1 MNDDARTKREAF
13 SRRMTDI
20 LNHAALNLAI
30 AVGYRTGLFETLS
43 RLEVP
48 QTPLQI
54 AEAAGC
60 SERYVREW
68 LAVMGTGGIV
78 DISADANGQIRYH
91 LPPEHAAFLT
101 RGAGGDNLA
110 VYTQEIP
117 LLTTQVLEDIVAA
130 FATGEG
136 LPYEKYPRFQAFMS
150 ELADNKHETLLV
162 GDFLPSIEDG
172 ALVAR
177 LQTGIRVC
185 DLGCGQG
192 VALVLM
198 AEAFPASRFTGID
211 ISGPALAEARR
222 RAAGRKLENVDF
234 LEADAADP
242 GALAHLAGTFDYITA
257 FDAIHDQRQPLAAL
271 RNVRRL
277 LAPQGLFSMVD
288 IDAHSSPVDNA
299 GHPLAPFLYTV
310 SLMHCM
316 PVGLYRGGQ
325 GLGMMWGRE
334 TAQAMLQKA
343 GFSRVE
349 VLTMDFDPFN
359 IHFLCRR

>member
-1 MNDDARTKREAF
+1 MNDDARTETF
-13 SRRMTDI
+13 SRRMTNI
-20 LNHAALNLAI
+20 LNHAALNVAI

-43 RLEVP
+43 RLKAP
-48 QTPLQI
+48 QTPGRI
-54 AEAAGC
+54 ADAAGC

-78 DISADANGQIRYH
+78 EMSADGDGRVRYR

-101 RGAGGDNLA
+101 RGGGGDNLA

-130 FATGEG
+130 FASGEG

-162 GDFLPSIEDG
+162 GDFLPSIESG
-172 ALVAR
+172 TLVSR
-177 LQTGIRVC
+177 LQDGIRVC

-198 AEAFPASRFTGID
+198 AAAFPASRFTGID
-211 ISGPALAEARR
+211 ISGRALAEARR
-222 RAAGRKLENVDF
+222 RAAEHRLENAVF

-242 GALAHLAGTFDYITA
+242 EALAHLAGAFDYITA
-257 FDAIHDQRQPLAAL
+257 FDAIHDQRRPLAAL
-271 RNVRRL
+271 RNVRRM
-277 LAPQGLFSMVD
+277 LAPAGLFSMVD

-299 GHPLAPFLYTV
+299 EHPLAPFLYTV

-316 PVGLYRGGQ
+316 PVGLYRGGR

-334 TAQAMLQKA
+334 TAQAMLQEA